1 MDTTKDLRILITERA
16 VEDLE
21 DIIIHKKLPYQ
32 YPRDKVLETIK
43 EIKANIMS
51 IKFSFMQAKDLINN
65 PAFNTI
71 LANIGLIWSL
81 VKPPERIITSSDTKM
96 KLIISKLKY
105 DIRIIYGLKNR
116 IALGDDNRPEYAID
130 ILGTKVLNVTKHHNA
145 DKLKITV
152 VTDRRQSYV
161 IVTNIQEIK
170 KDWII
175 AVAFLPPVILYG
187 VVSDGMFCSGNLQ
200 DDLLIGKR
208 VPLDKLHLSE
218 ISSKILS
225 ILR

>member
-32 YPRDKVLETIK
+32 YPRDKVLEAIK

-105 DIRIIYGLKNR
+105 GIRIIYGLKNR

-152 VTDRRQSYV
+152 VTDTRQSYV

-170 KDWII
+170 K
-175 AVAFLPPVILYG
+175 
-187 VVSDGMFCSGNLQ
+187 
-200 DDLLIGKR
+200 R
-208 VPLDKLHLSE
+208 LDNCCCFFAASYF
-218 ISSKILS
+218 IWYC
-225 ILR
+225 